1 MEWFRYEDIEGDEI
15 ILEINF
21 NLLNVKAKAT
31 IYNFKGEV
39 ISRNK
44 LVGWWSAN
52 TQAKFFKVLR
62 NNIGNMS
69 EPTRETYSRFIEQLE
84 NKYMLVKKV

>member
-1 MEWFRYEDIEGDEI
+1 MEWFKYEDIEGDDI
-15 ILEINF
+15 VLEINF
-21 NLLNVKAKAT
+21 NMLNVKAKAT
-31 IYNFKGEV
+31 TYNFNGEV

-52 TQAKFFKVLR
+52 TLAKFFKVLR

-69 EPTRETYSRFIEQLE
+69 TITRETYLKFIEELE
-84 NKYMLVKKV
+84 NKYKLV